1 MNVYDPKNR
10 VTSRC
15 SSQHRYISES
25 YISNV
30 ATLGPNAATLQ
41 RGLLF
46 HVMTQ

>member
-15 SSQHRYISES
+15 SSQHRDVPES

-30 ATLGPNAATLQ
+30 ATLGPNVTTLQ

-46 HVMTQ
+46 DVTTQ